1 MAICCGDTMA
11 SQRSIPITWPSGGK
25 GTLGY
30 PTEWYKN
37 IFTGPNLTS
46 KKDRRKKKKKEG
58 LEERKE
64 DVCGSRSGKLRYNE
78 QLALPSQKEWKSG
91 HLQRSLT
98 SRIRGQRDQNLKQHK
113 EVYQ

>member
-46 KKDRRKKKKKEG
+46 KKDRRKKKKKRRTG
-58 LEERKE
+58 
-64 DVCGSRSGKLRYNE
+64 GKKGGCVWE
-78 QLALPSQKEWKSG
+78 QEWETP
-91 HLQRSLT
+91 LQ
-98 SRIRGQRDQNLKQHK
+98 
-113 EVYQ
+113 